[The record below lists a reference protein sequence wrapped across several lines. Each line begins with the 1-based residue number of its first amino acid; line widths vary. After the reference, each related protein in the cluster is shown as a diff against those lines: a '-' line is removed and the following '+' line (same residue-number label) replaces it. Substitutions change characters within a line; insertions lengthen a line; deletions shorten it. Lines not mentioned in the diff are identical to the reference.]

1 MKVIKI
7 GAKWCV
13 GCKIMGPRWK
23 EIEAENPWLKTEFY
37 DFDDDKESVSKLNVA
52 AMPTFIF
59 LSKDGEELLRLTG
72 EIDKIKLIEIINQY
86 KDN

>member
-7 GAKWCV
+7 GAKWCA
-13 GCKIMGPRWK
+13 GCKVMGPKWK

-37 DFDDDKESVSKLNVA
+37 DFDDNKEFVEKCTVT

-59 LSKDGEELLRLTG
+59 LSENGEELLRLTG
-72 EIDKIKLIEIINQY
+72 EVDKIKLIEAINQH
-86 KDN
+86 KDK